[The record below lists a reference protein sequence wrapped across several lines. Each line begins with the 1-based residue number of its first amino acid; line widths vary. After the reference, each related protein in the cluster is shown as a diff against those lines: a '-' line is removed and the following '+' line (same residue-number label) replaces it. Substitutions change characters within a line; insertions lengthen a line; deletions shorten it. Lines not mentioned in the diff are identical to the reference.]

1 MRQGDCRIA
10 VDIQNLGYALTQV
23 VHNFGASAVVG
34 GAVASLWLAPRPEL
48 DRPIA
53 WLVCLGW
60 AAQIASGS
68 AFGAISFYYYGK
80 FPDIGG
86 LALAALAIKVACAI
100 AGFALASLY
109 LLRAATWTA
118 PLRRRSWHM
127 LAGLSVTALASAAF
141 LRWFS

>member
-1 MRQGDCRIA
+1 M
-10 VDIQNLGYALTQV
+10 DIQNLGYALTQV

-48 DRPIA
+48 DRSIA

-60 AAQIASGS
+60 AAQIASGA

-80 FPDIGG
+80 FPDIAGVAIAALVIKVTCAASG
-86 LALAALAIKVACAI
+86 FSLAA
-100 AGFALASLY
+100 LY
-109 LLRAATWTA
+109 LLRAASWTA
-118 PLRRRSWHM
+118 ALRRKIWLM
-127 LAGLSVTALASAAF
+127 LAGLSATALTAAAF

>member
-1 MRQGDCRIA
+1 M
-10 VDIQNLGYALTQV
+10 DIQNLGYALTQV
-23 VHNFGASAVVG
+23 VHNFSAAAVVG

-48 DRPIA
+48 ERSLA

-86 LALAALAIKVACAI
+86 LAIAALAIKVACAVS
-100 AGFALASLY
+100 GFSLAAFY
-109 LLRAATWTA
+109 LQRSASWAAA
-118 PLRRRSWHM
+118 LRRRIWLM
-127 LAGLSVTALASAAF
+127 LAGLSATALTAAAF

>member
-1 MRQGDCRIA
+1 MRQGEYGIA

-23 VHNFGASAVVG
+23 VHNFGASAVIG
-34 GAVASLWLAPRPEL
+34 GAGASLWLAPRPEP
-48 DRPIA
+48 DRSLA

-86 LALAALAIKVACAI
+86 LAIAALAIKVACAVF
-100 AGFALASLY
+100 GFSLAAFY
-109 LLRAATWTA
+109 ILRAASWTA
-118 PLRRRSWHM
+118 ILRRKIWLM
-127 LAGLSVTALASAAF
+127 LAGLSATALTAAAF

>member
-1 MRQGDCRIA
+1 M
-10 VDIQNLGYALTQV
+10 DIQNLGYALTQV
-23 VHNFGASAVVG
+23 AHNFGAAAVVG
-34 GAVASLWLAPRPEL
+34 GAVASLWLAPRQEL
-48 DRPIA
+48 DRSIA

-86 LALAALAIKVACAI
+86 LAIAALAIKVTCAI
-100 AGFALASLY
+100 SGFSLAAFY
-109 LLRAATWTA
+109 LLHAASWTA
-118 PLRRRSWHM
+118 TLRRRVWLM
-127 LAGLSVTALASAAF
+127 LAGLSATALTAAAF

>member
-1 MRQGDCRIA
+1 M
-10 VDIQNLGYALTQV
+10 DIQNLGYALTQV

-48 DRPIA
+48 DRSIA

-60 AAQIASGS
+60 VAQIASGS

-86 LALAALAIKVACAI
+86 LAIAALAIKVACAVS
-100 AGFALASLY
+100 GFSLASLY
-109 LLRAATWTA
+109 LLRGASWTA
-118 PLRRRSWHM
+118 VLRRRTW
-127 LAGLSVTALASAAF
+127 LTLTGLSVTALTAAAF

>member
-1 MRQGDCRIA
+1 M
-10 VDIQNLGYALTQV
+10 DIQNLGYALTQV

-34 GAVASLWLAPRPEL
+34 GAVASLWLAPRQEL
-48 DRPIA
+48 DRSLA

-60 AAQIASGS
+60 AAQIASGA

-86 LALAALAIKVACAI
+86 LAITALAIKVACAV
-100 AGFALASLY
+100 AGISLAALY
-109 LLRAATWTA
+109 LLRAASWTA
-118 PLRRRSWHM
+118 TLRRRVWLM
-127 LAGLSVTALASAAF
+127 LAGLSATALTAAAF

>member
-1 MRQGDCRIA
+1 

-34 GAVASLWLAPRPEL
+34 GAIASLWLAPRPEL
-48 DRPIA
+48 DRSLA

-60 AAQIASGS
+60 AAQVASGA

-86 LALAALAIKVACAI
+86 LAIAALAIKVACA
-100 AGFALASLY
+100 ASGFSLAALY
-109 LLRAATWTA
+109 LLRAARLTPA
-118 PLRRRSWHM
+118 ARRRIWHM
-127 LAGLSVTALASAAF
+127 LAGLSATALTAAAF

>member
-1 MRQGDCRIA
+1 M
-10 VDIQNLGYALTQV
+10 DIQNLGYALTQV

-34 GAVASLWLAPRPEL
+34 GPVSSLWLAPRPEL
-48 DRPIA
+48 DRSLA

-60 AAQIASGS
+60 AAQIASGA

-86 LALAALAIKVACAI
+86 LAIAALAIKVACAVS
-100 AGFALASLY
+100 GFSLAAFY
-109 LLRAATWTA
+109 LLRAARWTTT
-118 PLRRRSWHM
+118 LRRRIWLM
-127 LAGLSVTALASAAF
+127 LAGLSATALTAAAF

>member
-1 MRQGDCRIA
+1 MDF
-10 VDIQNLGYALTQV
+10 QNLGYALTQV

-34 GAVASLWLAPRPEL
+34 GAFASLWLAPRPEL
-48 DRPIA
+48 DRCLA

-60 AAQIASGS
+60 AAQIASGA

-86 LALAALAIKVACAI
+86 VAIAALAVKLACAASGI
-100 AGFALASLY
+100 SLATLY
-109 LLRAATWTA
+109 LLRSASWTVA
-118 PLRRRSWHM
+118 LRRRVWFM
-127 LAGLSVTALASAAF
+127 LAGLSATALTAAAF

>member
-1 MRQGDCRIA
+1 MD
-10 VDIQNLGYALTQV
+10 VQNLGYALTQV

-34 GAVASLWLAPRPEL
+34 GAIASLWLAPRPEL
-48 DRPIA
+48 DRSLA

-60 AAQIASGS
+60 AAQVASGA

-86 LALAALAIKVACAI
+86 LAIAALAIKVACA
-100 AGFALASLY
+100 ASGFSLAALY
-109 LLRAATWTA
+109 LLRAASWTTA
-118 PLRRRSWHM
+118 ARRRIWHM
-127 LAGLSVTALASAAF
+127 LAGLSATALTAAAF

>member
-1 MRQGDCRIA
+1 M
-10 VDIQNLGYALTQV
+10 DIQNLGYALTQV
-23 VHNFGASAVVG
+23 VHNFGAAAVVG

-48 DRPIA
+48 DRSLA

-80 FPDIGG
+80 FPDISG
-86 LALAALAIKVACAI
+86 LAIAALAIKVACA
-100 AGFALASLY
+100 ASGFSLMAFY
-109 LLRAATWTA
+109 ILRAASWAA
-118 PLRRRSWHM
+118 PLRRRIW
-127 LAGLSVTALASAAF
+127 LTQAGLSATALTAAAF